1 MNQEQKKR
9 LKALEGR
16 WCDQKL
22 LDELYGIHLP
32 DEALIGRFRSWAA
45 RFRQNK
51 TVAKRNH
58 AYDRHA
64 LEGYFQFNKLLP
76 LKWAAARLGMEQES
90 FENLLNVLGEQS
102 LIMRDVTD
110 QTVHEI
116 VVRDIHKFFPALSYK
131 VFSDHND
138 FCRNLHKAV
147 REESL
152 GLEIKPVRCVA
163 SGAFG
168 EDPPDYA
175 YDFDCI
181 SSEPVGLRRQVWLD
195 FGKPVNLKPDV
206 CSEKLF
212 LDEYEILSPFLLA
225 GQEVEAVQQQAT
237 ANHKSAPLL
246 CNR

>member
-9 LKALEGR
+9 LKTLEDR

-22 LDELYGIHLP
+22 LAELYGIHLP

-45 RFRQNK
+45 RFRRNR
-51 TVAKRNH
+51 TVAKKNH
-58 AYDRHA
+58 TYDRHA

-76 LKWAAARLGMEQES
+76 VKWAAARLGMEQDS
-90 FENLLNVLGEQS
+90 FDDLLNILGEQS
-102 LIMRDVTD
+102 LIVRDVTE

-116 VVRDIHKFFPALSYK
+116 FVRDMHKFFTALSYT

-147 REESL
+147 QKDL
-152 GLEIKPVRCVA
+152 GLRVKPVRCVA
-163 SGAFG
+163 SAAFG
-168 EDPPDYA
+168 DDPPDYG

-181 SSEPVGLRRQVWLD
+181 SSEPLGLRHQVWLD

-212 LDEYEILSPFLLA
+212 LEEYETLSQFMLA
-225 GQEVEAVQQQAT
+225 GQEIEAVREQA
-237 ANHKSAPLL
+237 AG
-246 CNR
+246 